1 MEVAA
6 RVRSFIT
13 SNFYVA
19 DSAKLTDEDSLL
31 DGGVVDSTG
40 ILEVVSHI
48 EAQFGIRVLDEEM
61 LPENLD
67 SIGKITRF
75 VERKQKD

>member
-31 DGGVVDSTG
+31 DGGIVDSTG

-48 EAQFGIRVLDEEM
+48 EAQFGIQVLDEEM

>member
-6 RVRSFIT
+6 RVRSFIR

-40 ILEVVSHI
+40 ILEVVSYI
-48 EAQFGIRVLDEEM
+48 EAQFEIRVLDEEM

>member
-1 MEVAA
+1 MGVSA
-6 RVRSFIT
+6 RVRLFIT

-31 DGGVVDSTG
+31 DGGIVDSTG

-48 EAQFGIRVLDEEM
+48 EAQFGIQVLYEEM